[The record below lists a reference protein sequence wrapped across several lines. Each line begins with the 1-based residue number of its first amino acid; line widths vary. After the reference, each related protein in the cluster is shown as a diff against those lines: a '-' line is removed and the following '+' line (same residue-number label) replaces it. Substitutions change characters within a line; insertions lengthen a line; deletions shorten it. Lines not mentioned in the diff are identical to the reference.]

1 MMPFRLCGRR
11 SAVGARAEFR
21 SADVG
26 TEHLEQF
33 APIAMRML
41 FEIAHGERTAL
52 QGLGRKL
59 HVQCAGFRVERYD
72 IAVLRQTMR
81 AMPMSMRSR

>member
-1 MMPFRLCGRR
+1 
-11 SAVGARAEFR
+11 VDTRAEFR

-33 APIAMRML
+33 APIPVRML
-41 FEIAHGERTAL
+41 FEIAHGDWTAL

-72 IAVLRQTMR
+72 IAVSQPGNGALHVTVSSPTYGRI
-81 AMPMSMRSR
+81 ASK